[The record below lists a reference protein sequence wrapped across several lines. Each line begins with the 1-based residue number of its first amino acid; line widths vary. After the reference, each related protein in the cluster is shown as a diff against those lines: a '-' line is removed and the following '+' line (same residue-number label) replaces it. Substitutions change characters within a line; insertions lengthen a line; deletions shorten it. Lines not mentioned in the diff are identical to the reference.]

1 MDARPM
7 RRPILVSIAGTLI
20 TLATSGCGGPGS
32 GLIGI
37 ATAGGDTGTGGA
49 TPVLSFLAQPNTATV
64 GEIMAPVLVGALD
77 SLGNLDTTF
86 TGGVTVALASNSTSG
101 GLGGTTIVRA
111 SNGIATFDNLDVD
124 RPGTYTLQAS
134 ASGATTATSA
144 PFTITTVTEQGAGS
158 REPALPPAPTP
169 GS

>member
-1 MDARPM
+1 MGNRRM
-7 RRPILVSIAGTLI
+7 RLTHSSFGCALI
-20 TLATSGCGGPGS
+20 TLLIGGCGGPGS

-37 ATAGGDTGTGGA
+37 ATAGGDTGTTGGA
-49 TPVLSFLAQPNTATV
+49 TPVLSFFAQPNTANV

-111 SNGIATFDNLDVD
+111 SNGIATFDNLDDD

-144 PFTITTVTEQGAGS
+144 PFTITTLNQ
-158 REPALPPAPTP
+158 
-169 GS
+169 